1 MHEVSIAQS
10 IISIV
15 ERSIPENNSK
25 KVTSVYLSIGKLSGI
40 ENEALKFAFSIIK
53 KDTILRDAEM
63 IIETIYG
70 KAVCNDCGNNF
81 ELSEYATP
89 CPTCNSFSLKI
100 TEGKEMNVTHIELE
114 D

>member
-15 ERSIPENNSK
+15 EKSVPENNTK
-25 KVTSVYLSIGKLSGI
+25 KVTSVYLSIGRLSGI
-40 ENEALKFAFSIIK
+40 EIDALKFAFSIIK
-53 KDTILRDAEM
+53 KDTILKDAEM
-63 IIETIYG
+63 VVETING

-81 ELSEYATP
+81 ELSEYANP
-89 CPTCNSFSLKI
+89 CPKCSSFSLKI
-100 TEGKEMNVTHIELE
+100 IQGKEMNVTHIELE